1 MSYILT
7 LKDLPE
13 GVFSIID
20 KDTGEHVVPIFDE
33 LDDCERY
40 AEQLSDNESDLELQ
54 MIEIEKELIVYAC
67 EHRDQ
72 KYAIITVD
80 DFIIPPDDFT

>member
-7 LKDLPE
+7 LKDKPE
-13 GVFSIID
+13 GVFSIVD
-20 KDTGEHVVPIFDE
+20 RDSGDHVVPIFDE

-40 AEQLSDNESDLELQ
+40 AIQLTECETGLQ
-54 MIEIEKELIVYAC
+54 LALVEIDKNLIVGAC
-67 EHRDQ
+67 EQRDQ

-80 DFIIPPDDFT
+80 DFIIPPDEFP

>member
-7 LKDLPE
+7 LKDKPE

-20 KDTGEHVVPIFDE
+20 RDSGDHVVPIFDE

-40 AEQLSDNESDLELQ
+40 AIQLTESEIDLQLALV
-54 MIEIEKELIVYAC
+54 EIDKNLIVGAC
-67 EHRDQ
+67 EQRDQ

-80 DFIIPPDDFT
+80 DFIIPPDEFP

>member
-20 KDTGEHVVPIFDE
+20 KDTGDHVVPIFDE

-40 AEQLSDNESDLELQ
+40 AEQLTETETDLELQ
-54 MIEIEKELIVYAC
+54 MIEIEKDLIVYAC
-67 EHRDQ
+67 EQRDQ

>member
-33 LDDCERY
+33 FDDCERY

-67 EHRDQ
+67 EQRDQ

>member
-1 MSYILT
+1 MSYILA

-13 GVFSIID
+13 GVFSIVD
-20 KDTGEHVVPIFDE
+20 KDTGDHVVPIFDE

-40 AEQLSDNESDLELQ
+40 AEQLSDTESDLELQ

-67 EHRDQ
+67 EQRDQ

-80 DFIIPPDDFT
+80 DFIIPPDDCT

>member
-20 KDTGEHVVPIFDE
+20 KDTGDHVVPIFDE

-40 AEQLSDNESDLELQ
+40 AEQLSDTESELELQ

-67 EHRDQ
+67 EQRDQ

>member
-20 KDTGEHVVPIFDE
+20 KDTGDHVVPIFDE

-40 AEQLSDNESDLELQ
+40 AEQLSDTESDLELQ

-67 EHRDQ
+67 EQRDQ

>member
-7 LKDLPE
+7 LKDKPE

-20 KDTGEHVVPIFDE
+20 TMTGDHVVPIFDE

-40 AEQLSDNESDLELQ
+40 AIQLSEAEMDLALQ
-54 MIEIEKELIVYAC
+54 MIEIDKEFIVSAC
-67 EHRDQ
+67 EDRDQ

>member
-7 LKDLPE
+7 LKDKPE
-13 GVFSIID
+13 GVFSI
-20 KDTGEHVVPIFDE
+20 VVPIFDE

-40 AEQLSDNESDLELQ
+40 AIQLTECETGLQ
-54 MIEIEKELIVYAC
+54 LALVEIDKNLIVGAC
-67 EHRDQ
+67 EQRDQ

-80 DFIIPPDDFT
+80 DFIIPPDEFP

>member
-20 KDTGEHVVPIFDE
+20 KDTGDHVVPIFDE

-40 AEQLSDNESDLELQ
+40 AEQLSDTESDLELQ
-54 MIEIEKELIVYAC
+54 MIEIEKCLLCFLSMQDCFAILGYQLILVFY
-67 EHRDQ
+67 
-72 KYAIITVD
+72 V
-80 DFIIPPDDFT
+80 

>member
-67 EHRDQ
+67 EQRDQ

>member
-40 AEQLSDNESDLELQ
+40 AEQLSANESDLELQ

-67 EHRDQ
+67 EQRDQ

>member
-13 GVFSIID
+13 GVFSVVD
-20 KDTGEHVVPIFDE
+20 KDTGEHVIPIFDE
-33 LDDCERY
+33 QDDCERY
-40 AEQLSDNESDLELQ
+40 AEQLTDTETDLELQ
-54 MIEIEKELIVYAC
+54 MIEIQKDLIIYAC
-67 EHRDQ
+67 EQRDQ

-80 DFIIPPDDFT
+80 DFIIPPDDFA

>member
-20 KDTGEHVVPIFDE
+20 KDTGDHVVPIFDE

-40 AEQLSDNESDLELQ
+40 AEQLADNESDLELQ

-67 EHRDQ
+67 EQRDQ

>member
-40 AEQLSDNESDLELQ
+40 AEQLSDNEHDLELQ

-67 EHRDQ
+67 EQRDQ

-80 DFIIPPDDFT
+80 DFIIPPDDFS

>member
-1 MSYILT
+1 
-7 LKDLPE
+7 
-13 GVFSIID
+13 
-20 KDTGEHVVPIFDE
+20 
-33 LDDCERY
+33 
-40 AEQLSDNESDLELQ
+40 

-67 EHRDQ
+67 EQRDQ

>member
-20 KDTGEHVVPIFDE
+20 KDTGDHVVPIFDE

-40 AEQLSDNESDLELQ
+40 AEQLAETETDLELQ
-54 MIEIEKELIVYAC
+54 MIEIEKDLIVYAC
-67 EHRDQ
+67 EQREQ

>member
-7 LKDLPE
+7 LKDKPE

-20 KDTGEHVVPIFDE
+20 TMTGDHVVPIFDE

-40 AEQLSDNESDLELQ
+40 AIQLSENETDLELQ
-54 MIEIEKELIVYAC
+54 MVEIEKTLIVGAC
-67 EHRDQ
+67 EQRDQ

-80 DFIIPPDDFT
+80 DFIIPPNDLS

>member
-20 KDTGEHVVPIFDE
+20 KDTGDHVVPIFDE

-40 AEQLSDNESDLELQ
+40 AEQLAETETDLELQ
-54 MIEIEKELIVYAC
+54 MIEIEKDLIVYAC
-67 EHRDQ
+67 EQRDQ

>member
-40 AEQLSDNESDLELQ
+40 AEQLSDNEHDLELQ

-67 EHRDQ
+67 EQRDQ

>member
-40 AEQLSDNESDLELQ
+40 AEQLAETETDLELQ
-54 MIEIEKELIVYAC
+54 MIEIEKDLIVYAC
-67 EHRDQ
+67 EQREQ

>member
-7 LKDLPE
+7 LKDKPE
-13 GVFSIID
+13 GVFSVVD
-20 KDTGEHVVPIFDE
+20 RDCGEHVVPIFDE

-40 AEQLSDNESDLELQ
+40 AIQLTECETDLELQ
-54 MIEIEKELIVYAC
+54 MVEIEKTLIVAAC
-67 EHRDQ
+67 ESRDQ

>member
-20 KDTGEHVVPIFDE
+20 KDTGDHVVPIFDE

-40 AEQLSDNESDLELQ
+40 AEQLSDTESDLEVQ

-67 EHRDQ
+67 EQRDQ